1 MRKQHAD
8 HNLTRD
14 QALSLAEHH
23 VADMPGLMIE
33 AERVAATVD
42 QGIHGRR
49 RTGQGESFWQYRA
62 FHQGDSAAQVD
73 WRRSAKS
80 DSLYVRESEWEAS
93 QTVWAWRDS
102 SPSMAFRSVRGLPTK
117 LDRATVLTLGLAIL
131 LLRSGERIGL
141 MDGVTRAGSGKATLH
156 RLAEALTLTP
166 GKVAGIGADTLERGL
181 SESLPAPLP
190 LPPFG
195 QVVLISDFLA
205 PMDKLLGMMEAM
217 ADRRQKGLLWLI
229 TDPAEEA
236 LPYRGR
242 VRFSGLEE
250 EGMLLVRKAQ
260 SLRSEYREKRHAHYA
275 ALRDQARRLGWQWL
289 EHRTDMPAETAL
301 LAAFQSLSHDRGGA
315 DWQARAGEHG

>member
-1 MRKQHAD
+1 MKRH
-8 HNLTRD
+8 HPNHMLTRD
-14 QALSLAEHH
+14 QALTLAEHH

-62 FHQGDSAAQVD
+62 FHQGDNAAQVD

-80 DSLYVRESEWEAS
+80 DNLYVRETEWEAS
-93 QTVWAWRDS
+93 QTVWVWRDA
-102 SPSMAFRSVRGLPTK
+102 SPSMAFRSIRDLPTK

-141 MDGVTRAGSGKATLH
+141 MDGVTRAGSGKTTLH
-156 RLAEALTLTP
+156 RLAEALTVEP
-166 GKVAGIGADTLERGL
+166 GRLSPVGADTMQTVMEK
-181 SESLPAPLP
+181 SLPDPLP
-190 LPPFG
+190 LPQYG
-195 QVVLISDFLA
+195 QVILISDFLA
-205 PMDKLLGMMEAM
+205 PIEDWVAMMEGLAN
-217 ADRRQKGLLWLI
+217 RRQNGLLWLV
-229 TDPAEEA
+229 TDPAEET

-260 SLRSEYREKRHAHYA
+260 SLRSEYREKRSAHYEV
-275 ALRDQARRLGWQWL
+275 LRDQARRLGWHWL
-289 EHRTDMPAETAL
+289 EHHTDMPAETAL
-301 LAAFQSLSHDRGGA
+301 LAAFQSLSHDRA
-315 DWQARAGEHG
+315 DIRMRTRLGEHE